1 MERLTAGGSTCT
13 DSHLEPYSFHQAR
26 SDPVWSPPESL
37 NLTTHLYK
45 MQNNMEEVSG
55 TASSLSAILQK
66 ISTDLEHEST
76 LKEVSICLG
85 IG

>member
-1 MERLTAGGSTCT
+1 
-13 DSHLEPYSFHQAR
+13 
-26 SDPVWSPPESL
+26 
-37 NLTTHLYK
+37 

-76 LKEVSICLG
+76 LKEVSAQDGLRVDPPSIH

>member
-1 MERLTAGGSTCT
+1 
-13 DSHLEPYSFHQAR
+13 
-26 SDPVWSPPESL
+26 
-37 NLTTHLYK
+37 

-76 LKEVSICLG
+76 LKEVSIRQNRVERTPSPTD